1 MEGGGKDLKII
12 IAEGKKRKSTLN
24 KTIKFYENYITY
36 RSTSSKYK
44 KYEDNSMNAHHNYKV
59 ITKNKNKE
67 ETIKAAGVVV
77 VRENVYVLR
86 NKDKDENRF
95 LLKKMQG

>member
-1 MEGGGKDLKII
+1 
-12 IAEGKKRKSTLN
+12 
-24 KTIKFYENYITY
+24 
-36 RSTSSKYK
+36 
-44 KYEDNSMNAHHNYKV
+44 MNAHHNYIV

-86 NKDKDENRF
+86 NKVKDENRF